1 MKTKNELL
9 SYLWLFA
16 LLNYLYC
23 DVVGIMD
30 SSLLKQYLTGHVN
43 GMEISASFLF
53 AASILMEIPIAM
65 MLISKFAS
73 FKFNKWSN
81 FGAGSV
87 MTIVQTATLLMGTP
101 TAYYILFS
109 IIEIATTIAICYISI
124 SWKNQP
130 QTSI

>member
-1 MKTKNELL
+1 MKTKNEPL

-73 FKFNKWSN
+73 FEFNKWSN
-81 FGAGSV
+81 LVAGSV
-87 MTIVQTATLLMGTP
+87 MTIVQTSTLLMGSP
-101 TAYYILFS
+101 TAYYIFFS
-109 IIEIATTIAICYISI
+109 IIEIATTISICYISYN
-124 SWKNQP
+124 WKNQ
-130 QTSI
+130 I

>member
-43 GMEISASFLF
+43 GMEISSSFLF

-65 MLISKFAS
+65 MLISKFTS
-73 FKFNKWSN
+73 FEFNKWSN
-81 FGAGSV
+81 LVAGSV
-87 MTIVQTATLLMGTP
+87 MTIVQTSTLVMGTP
-101 TAYYILFS
+101 TAYYIFFS
-109 IIEIATTIAICYISI
+109 IIEIATTISICYISYN
-124 SWKNQP
+124 WKNQ
-130 QTSI
+130 I

>member
-30 SSLLKQYLTGHVN
+30 SSLLKQYLTGNVN
-43 GMEISASFLF
+43 GMEISESFLF

-65 MLISKFAS
+65 MLISKFTS
-73 FKFNKWSN
+73 FEFNKWSN
-81 FGAGSV
+81 LVAGSV
-87 MTIVQTATLLMGTP
+87 MTIVQTSTLVMGTP
-101 TAYYILFS
+101 TTYYIFFS
-109 IIEIATTIAICYISI
+109 IIEIATTISICYISYN
-124 SWKNQP
+124 WKNQ
-130 QTSI
+130 I

>member
-16 LLNYLYC
+16 LLNHLYC

-73 FKFNKWSN
+73 FEFNKWSN
-81 FGAGSV
+81 LVAGSV
-87 MTIVQTATLLMGTP
+87 MTIVQTSTLVMGTP
-101 TAYYILFS
+101 TAYYKFFS
-109 IIEIATTIAICYISI
+109 IIEIATTISICYISYN
-124 SWKNQP
+124 WKNQ
-130 QTSI
+130 I

>member
-1 MKTKNELL
+1 MKTKNEPL

-73 FKFNKWSN
+73 FEFNKWSN
-81 FGAGSV
+81 LVAGSV
-87 MTIVQTATLLMGTP
+87 MTIVQTSTLVMGTP
-101 TAYYILFS
+101 TAYYIFFS
-109 IIEIATTIAICYISI
+109 IIEIATTISICYISYN
-124 SWKNQP
+124 WKNQ
-130 QTSI
+130 I

>member
-73 FKFNKWSN
+73 FEFNKWSN
-81 FGAGSV
+81 LVAGSV
-87 MTIVQTATLLMGTP
+87 MTIVQTSTLVMGTP
-101 TAYYILFS
+101 TAYYIFFS
-109 IIEIATTIAICYISI
+109 IIEIATTISICYISYN
-124 SWKNQP
+124 WKNQ
-130 QTSI
+130 I

>member
-43 GMEISASFLF
+43 GMEISSSFLF

-73 FKFNKWSN
+73 FEFNKWSN
-81 FGAGSV
+81 LVAGSV
-87 MTIVQTATLLMGTP
+87 MTIVQTSTLVMGTP
-101 TAYYILFS
+101 TAYYIFFS
-109 IIEIATTIAICYISI
+109 IIEIATTISICYISYN
-124 SWKNQP
+124 WKNQ
-130 QTSI
+130 I

>member
-1 MKTKNELL
+1 MKTKNEPL

-30 SSLLKQYLTGHVN
+30 SSLLKQYITGHVN
-43 GMEISASFLF
+43 GMEISGSFLF

-73 FKFNKWSN
+73 FEFNKWSN
-81 FGAGSV
+81 LVAGSV
-87 MTIVQTATLLMGTP
+87 MTIVQTSTLLMGTP
-101 TAYYILFS
+101 TAYYIFFS
-109 IIEIATTIAICYISI
+109 IIEIATTISICYISYN
-124 SWKNQP
+124 WKNQ
-130 QTSI
+130 I